1 MAHFNDVLDDLR
13 FIEAHEDEIERKER
27 ERELRRHSE
36 PEIDAQEFGGPYGD
50 HND

>member
-1 MAHFNDVLDDLR
+1 MHFDDVLDDLR
-13 FIEAHEDEIERKER
+13 FIEAHENEVERKER

-36 PEIDAQEFGGPYGD
+36 PEIDAQEFGGNRAD